1 MRIKLIICVLLPLL
15 LSGCRVIPTY
25 CAPKDPHTAA
35 YVVGDE
41 LVDEQQHIAMG
52 EKLATDWWSMFGNEQ
67 LNTVIKR
74 AFADNYNIAVARRTL
89 AQAEEAVKSKQGA
102 LWPQI
107 GLTAI
112 AGNQLYGK
120 AFFGP
125 STFHI
130 PAFTAYQLGP
140 TVTWNIDLFG
150 ATRFAIEQQKAFA
163 QYQAHNL
170 DAVYITLSGNVVN
183 QVLEIAASKA
193 EMETMQR
200 IIDDDQKTLEMI
212 QKKYSV
218 GSATRIEVLEA
229 QVRLEADRAKLP
241 AMKQRISEAQHMLA
255 ILVGKA
261 PADWQ
266 QPEFTF
272 EQFNLPKQLPVC
284 LPSEL
289 VHKRPDIMAAEAN
302 LHAAHAMV
310 GVATAN
316 LYPSISITGE
326 LLQEAL
332 NLKTLFDG
340 VNTAWSIAATL
351 TQPIF
356 QGGTLRAEKRKS
368 EQAYKAALAQY
379 KQTILTAFKQVADLL
394 AALKNDAE
402 TVAVWQRSVE
412 VAAESL
418 DLAHDS
424 YAAGA
429 SNLLQ
434 LQDSQRNY
442 ENAELNL
449 LLAKRQQFLDTAQLF
464 VAVGGSPVPNCAML
478 NN

>member
-1 MRIKLIICVLLPLL
+1 MRIRLIVCLTSCLL
-15 LSGCRVIPTY
+15 LCGCRVIPNY
-25 CAPKDPHTAA
+25 CAPKDPNTSA
-35 YVVGDE
+35 YVSDD
-41 LVDEQQHIAMG
+41 LVDDQQHVAMG
-52 EKLATDWWSMFGNEQ
+52 EQLATDWWSMFGSEQ
-67 LNTVIKR
+67 LNMIIKR
-74 AFADNYNIAVARRTL
+74 AFADNYNITVARKTL

-102 LWPQI
+102 LWPQV

-125 STFHI
+125 STFNI

-140 TVTWNIDLFG
+140 TVNWNIDLFG

-183 QVLEIAASKA
+183 QVLEIAISKA
-193 EMETMQR
+193 EIQCMQR
-200 IIDDDQKTLEMI
+200 IIDEDQKTLQMI

-218 GSATRIEVLEA
+218 GSATRMEVLQA
-229 QVRLEADRAKLP
+229 QTQLEADRAKLP

-266 QPEFTF
+266 QPEFVF
-272 EQFNLPKQLPVC
+272 EQFTLPTQLPVC

-340 VNTAWSIAATL
+340 VNTAWSVAATL

-356 QGGTLRAEKRKS
+356 QGGTLRAEKRKA
-368 EQAYKAALAQY
+368 EQAYKGALAQY
-379 KQTILTAFKQVADLL
+379 KQTILNAFKQVADLL
-394 AALKNDAE
+394 VALKNDAE
-402 TVAVWQRSVE
+402 AVAVWQRSVE

-418 DLAHDS
+418 DLAYDS

-434 LQDSQRNY
+434 LQDIQRSF

-464 VAVGGSPVPNCAML
+464 VAVGGSPVHGCKTTN
-478 NN
+478 